1 MVYTSLLE
9 GQQNE
14 KERNCCLGSFV
25 CCHYLSDIEELME
38 PDEEYPGQKEFEEY
52 CRNTPLPSIL
62 WFALAGVLMA
72 AFLLGEC
79 IHAGLQ

>member
-1 MVYTSLLE
+1 
-9 GQQNE
+9 
-14 KERNCCLGSFV
+14 
-25 CCHYLSDIEELME
+25 ME